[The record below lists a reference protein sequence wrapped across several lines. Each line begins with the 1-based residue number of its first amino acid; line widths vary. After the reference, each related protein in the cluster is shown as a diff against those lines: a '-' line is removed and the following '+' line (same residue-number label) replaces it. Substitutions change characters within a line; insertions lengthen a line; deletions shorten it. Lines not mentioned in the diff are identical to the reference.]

1 MMRRRWS
8 AWMVVGL
15 LAASCCV
22 LATLQYRWIQDF
34 SVTERQR
41 LREDL
46 QNRLSLFSHGFNEEI
61 SNAIAALSASQSE
74 VDRDGSAAAYSA
86 RYQAWRSSQ
95 EQVIRRVALATPDG
109 ENVGLQLLNPS
120 SGKFAPTAWP
130 PEWSVTRQR
139 LEMHVRGTSAP
150 PQDRAESSLIEIPR
164 FGGGMQEW
172 LLLELNT
179 DYIRSSVFPELRRK
193 YLGDDYDAEVV
204 VNSRP
209 SEVIYQSGPNDLTST
224 ADASTGLF
232 EIQPRRTGPSR
243 GGPPEGPPGR
253 GPGGFAPQ
261 GDFGPRRPPP
271 GDRDF
276 PPQPNFEQRRW
287 RLYARHRAG
296 SLEALV
302 ARVKWRDISA
312 SGALLLLILA
322 AAATLMWA
330 SRQSQRLAEL
340 QLNFVAGV
348 SHELRTPL
356 TVIRTAAF
364 NLRGK
369 LGSRPEQ
376 VEKYAR
382 LIEDESRR
390 LTALVEQ
397 VLQFATSEADRLV
410 RERRTVAI
418 ESVVESALES
428 SRPAIEEKNVTVE
441 RHFDAALPPVW
452 VDQSSIQHALQNL
465 IDNAMKYG
473 TELEDWIGIS
483 ISSEEGWI
491 EIRVADRGPGIPPDE
506 QEHIFDPFYRGRR
519 PRADQIHGAGL
530 GLSLVKKI
538 IEAHG
543 GTVRVNSGPNG
554 TEFIVRVPQAPAEQ
568 RHEFAHSLS

>member
-1 MMRRRWS
+1 MR
-8 AWMVVGL
+8 
-15 LAASCCV
+15 
-22 LATLQYRWIQDF
+22 
-34 SVTERQR
+34 
-41 LREDL
+41 
-46 QNRLSLFSHGFNEEI
+46 
-61 SNAIAALSASQSE
+61 
-74 VDRDGSAAAYSA
+74 
-86 RYQAWRSSQ
+86 
-95 EQVIRRVALATPDG
+95 
-109 ENVGLQLLNPS
+109 
-120 SGKFAPTAWP
+120 
-130 PEWSVTRQR
+130 
-139 LEMHVRGTSAP
+139 VRGKP
-150 PQDRAESSLIEIPR
+150 GQPEDRAESSVIEIPR
-164 FGGGMQEW
+164 FGGEMQEW

-179 DYIRSSVFPELRRK
+179 EYIRANIFPELRRK

-209 SEVIYQSGPNDLTST
+209 AEVIYQSGPNDLASN

-232 EIQPRRTGPSR
+232 EMQPRRSGPAR

-253 GPGGFAPQ
+253 GPGGFAPRQ
-261 GDFGPRRPPP
+261 DFGPRRPPP
-271 GDRDF
+271 DDRNF
-276 PPQPNFEQRRW
+276 PPQPNFEQSRW

-296 SLEALV
+296 SLEAMV
-302 ARVKWRDISA
+302 ARVKWRDFSA
-312 SGALLLLILA
+312 SSALLLLILA
-322 AAATLMWA
+322 AAATLMWV

-410 RERRTVAI
+410 RDRRTVAI

-428 SRPAIEEKNVTVE
+428 SRPAIDEKNVTVE
-441 RHFDAALPPVW
+441 KHFDAELPPVW
-452 VDQSSIQHALQNL
+452 VDQSSMQHALQNL

-483 ISSEEGWI
+483 ISSEGGWI
-491 EIRVADRGPGIPPDE
+491 EICVADRGPGIPPDE

-519 PRADQIHGAGL
+519 PRADQVHGAGL

-538 IEAHG
+538 VEAHG

-554 TEFIVRVPQAPAEQ
+554 TEFIVRVPPAPAEQ
-568 RHEFAHSLS
+568 RHEFAHSVS